1 MSDEATDV
9 HDYPEL
15 NLTDPQLTL
24 RAVITGM
31 ILGGLL
37 SLCNVYMGLKI
48 GWGFNMSI
56 TAALLSYG
64 FYNVTQRTM
73 GSREW
78 GMLENNINQTA
89 ASSAASISSAGLV
102 APIPAWTLITGKE
115 LGLVELILWTLSVSL
130 VGVVVAISLRRQMLI
145 KDALPFPG
153 GIAAGETIKEMY
165 SKGAEAM
172 ARVKMLIGGAVA
184 GSATKLIVKY
194 AAIKN
199 IVVPGAVGTASMKN
213 LTMALSP
220 SPLFI
225 AVGAIIGTR
234 ACLSMLVGAIMA
246 WCVFGPMAIEAGWVT
261 GTLTVDGV
269 TTTVA
274 LSDAAWLEAK
284 GDKGWFKE
292 LVTWLLWPGVAM
304 MVVASLTAFSF
315 SWRSI
320 VSAVTG
326 GGSAAKTEEV
336 TDDVPR
342 SVHIPLIAIVCV
354 ASVVMQYTMFGIGWA
369 LATFGVF
376 LTFVL
381 AIVAARVSGETGLTP
396 VGAMGKVTQLTFGVL
411 DPGNVSA
418 NLMAANVTGGAASQC
433 ADLLHD
439 MKTGLMIGASPRQQT
454 YGQFAGVFAG
464 AVFGSLGYLLLVGDA
479 AQLQTL
485 WDDPEWAMPA
495 VVQWKAV
502 AELFQ
507 GGIENLPPGAVAAM
521 VWGGVYGLLAAIL
534 EKVLPKKA
542 AAWVPS
548 PTAVGLA
555 FVIPAYYSVSMAFG
569 GILAWLL
576 MKRYKAW
583 STRFMIV
590 LAAGVIA
597 GDSLTGVGV
606 ALSEL
611 DYALLWAKIVG
622 G

>member
-1 MSDEATDV
+1 MSEEAAEV
-9 HDYPEL
+9 HVYPEV
-15 NLTDPQLTL
+15 NLSDPQLTF
-24 RAVITGM
+24 RAVLTGM

-64 FYNVTQRTM
+64 FYNIASATI
-73 GSREW
+73 GSRKW

-102 APIPAWTLITGKE
+102 APIPAWTLITGQE
-115 LGLVELILWTLSVSL
+115 LSLFDLILWTFSVSL
-130 VGVVVAISLRRQMLI
+130 VGVVVAISLRRQMLV

-172 ARVKMLIGGAVA
+172 ARVKMLVGGALA

-194 AAIKN
+194 GGIKN
-199 IVVPGAVGTASMKN
+199 IVVPGSVGSSSMAN
-213 LTMALSP
+213 LTMAVSP

-225 AVGAIIGTR
+225 AVGMIIGTR
-234 ACLSMLVGAIMA
+234 ACLSMLVGAVFA
-246 WCVFGPMAIEAGWVT
+246 WCVFGPMAIAEGWVT
-261 GTLTVDGV
+261 GTLKVDGV
-269 TTTVA
+269 ETT
-274 LSDAAWLEAK
+274 LLLNDPAWLEAK
-284 GDKGWFKE
+284 GEVGWFKE

-320 VSAVTG
+320 VSAIKG
-326 GGSAAKTEEV
+326 GGAEANPDVVS
-336 TDDVPR
+336 DDVPR
-342 SVHIPLIAIVCV
+342 NVYIPLIIIVSI
-354 ASVVMQYTMFGIGWA
+354 ASVVMQYAFFGIGWA

-381 AIVAARVSGETGLTP
+381 AIVAARVSGETGITP

-454 YGQFAGVFAG
+454 YGQFAGVLAG
-464 AVFGSLGYLLLVGDA
+464 AICGSIGYLVLVGDA

-507 GGIENLPPGAVAAM
+507 GGIENLPLGAVAAM
-521 VWGGVYGLLAAIL
+521 IWGGVFGLLGAIL

-542 AAWVPS
+542 ATWVPS

-555 FVIPAYYSVSMAFG
+555 FVIPAYYSVSMALG
-569 GILAWLL
+569 GVVAWFL

-583 STRFMIV
+583 ATRFMIV
-590 LAAGVIA
+590 LAAGIIA
-597 GDSLTGVGV
+597 GDSLTGVGLAV
-606 ALSEL
+606 V
-611 DYALLWAKIVG
+611 KILG